1 MRPRPR
7 IRPTTGSK
15 SMIGLGA
22 ERGHGSRFNVFNFK
36 CRLPSADRL
45 QRPRGRT
52 RDELLLGLA

>member
-1 MRPRPR
+1 M
-7 IRPTTGSK
+7 PTTGSM

-22 ERGHGSRFNVFNFK
+22 ERGHGSRFNAFNFK

-45 QRPRGRT
+45 QRPRRRT